1 MTFSRSIMTKMI
13 AYPEWCFHKDSVPI
27 FLPSVRLGDI
37 FVIYV
42 DENVR
47 LSGVLYELSFSVNYF
62 YKVFA

>member
-1 MTFSRSIMTKMI
+1 MTFSRLIMTKMI
-13 AYPEWCFHKDSVPI
+13 AYPECCFNKDSVSI